1 MREKSIQENRN
12 SEWLAKTDGLGTD
25 SQNEGLLLERV
36 DRLKNQLNRL
46 ELALEGA
53 GVGYWDHDFVTV
65 SVVRNRIWYEILGFS
80 EEDIDA
86 NIAGWKSLIHPDDL
100 PMVEKAAREHEEGKT
115 PFFKVEHRMRTKDG
129 GWKWIVNWG
138 RIVKRDHEG
147 KPLRATGIHL
157 DITELKLMEEELA
170 RRDRL
175 ETIGLLAGGIAHDF
189 NNLLTIILGN
199 VALLRFEDSLSEG
212 ATKSIEEIERAVENA
227 KKLTKQILTFARG
240 GKPIRKIVS
249 VEEILRES
257 IGLALRGSNVKC
269 EIEIAPDVHKIDAD
283 PDQIG
288 QVFNN
293 LLLNAMQAMPDG
305 GIVRVFC
312 RNFHVNSGM
321 KLPLKLGDY
330 VVVEISD
337 SGVGIPESDLKR
349 IFDPFFSTKKNGTG
363 LGLTTAYSI
372 TKKHNGIIEVSSKE
386 GGGATFRV
394 YLPASG
400 NRPKLEG
407 EIKRSREERML
418 NKRVLVMDDEES
430 IREIV
435 AKALSRIGCEVVTVA
450 NSDEAL
456 DEFRKGI
463 MESRPFDIVI
473 LDLTIP
479 GDRGG
484 KYVIAE
490 ISKIP
495 SSTRSI
501 VTSGYS
507 GDAVI
512 SDFAGFGFDGRLVKP
527 FTIQEL
533 YSVVFDVVE
542 GKFGDMS

>member
-1 MREKSIQENRN
+1 MREKSIWENGN
-12 SEWLAKTDGLGTD
+12 SEWLSETD
-25 SQNEGLLLERV
+25 SLGAYSQDEGLLLERIT
-36 DRLKNQLNRL
+36 RLQNQLNRL

-53 GVGYWDHDFVTV
+53 GVGYWDHDFITG
-65 SVVRNRIWYEILGFS
+65 SVVRNRIWYEMLGFS
-80 EEDIDA
+80 EDDVNA

-147 KPLRATGIHL
+147 KPVRATGIHL

-212 ATKSIEEIERAVENA
+212 ATKSIEEIEGAVENA
-227 KKLTKQILTFARG
+227 KKLTKQLLTFARG
-240 GKPIRKIVS
+240 GKPIRKVVS

-257 IGLALRGSNVKC
+257 VGLALRGSNVKC
-269 EIEIAPDVHKIDAD
+269 EIEIASDVNAIDAD

-293 LLLNAMQAMPDG
+293 LLLNAVQAMPDG
-305 GIVRVFC
+305 GIVRVYC
-312 RNFHVNSGM
+312 RNIHVNSGM
-321 KLPLKLGDY
+321 KLPLKFGDY
-330 VVVEISD
+330 VVVEVSD

-363 LGLTTAYSI
+363 LGLTIAYSI
-372 TKKHNGIIEVSSKE
+372 TKKHNGIIEVNSKE
-386 GGGATFRV
+386 GKGATFRV
-394 YLPASG
+394 YLPASKT
-400 NRPKLEG
+400 RPHLQG
-407 EIKRSREERML
+407 EIITPRKEEKL

-430 IREIV
+430 IRKIV
-435 AKALSRIGCEVVTVA
+435 TKALSRIGCEVVAVA

-456 DEFRKGI
+456 DEFKKGI
-463 MESRPFDIVI
+463 MKGRPFDIVI

-512 SDFAGFGFDGRLVKP
+512 SDFAGFGFNGRLVKP

-533 YSVVFDVVE
+533 YNVVFDVIE
-542 GKFGDMS
+542 EA